1 MTVGATWIEAA
12 LNGPW
17 GRERQPGIPV
27 AVEEIVADGL
37 AAAAAGA
44 AIVHLHAYDPATG
57 RQRDDWQTYARVIE
71 AIRARSDALV
81 YPTIPLAGS
90 GYADAAGG
98 VSSFGV
104 DGIASGDG
112 ARFAHVEELA
122 RRGLIELAVVD
133 PGTVN
138 FLRFDEADRPGSGFV
153 YRNAPEEVRAGLHV
167 CARRRVR
174 PGYAIYEPGF
184 TRLGAA
190 LARAVPGLPTPL
202 YRFMF
207 SDEFAWGFPPRER
220 HLDAHL
226 ALLADAAPGA
236 PWMVAGLGVDIRPL
250 IGAAVAR
257 GGHVR
262 VGLEDAP
269 WGSSSTN
276 RAWVEAAARAVR
288 DAGFLLPQEAG
299 RLTRM
304 ERVGL
309 DKPVRV
315 YAVAEAILSGVRTR
329 AELEAVEREAAGREA
344 SAGDQA

>member
-1 MTVGATWIEAA
+1 MAAGATWIEAA
-12 LNGPW
+12 VNGPW

-27 AVEEIVADGL
+27 TTEEIVADGL

-57 RQRDDWQTYARVIE
+57 RQRDDWQLYARIIE

-90 GYADAAGG
+90 AYADAAGG
-98 VSSFGV
+98 
-104 DGIASGDG
+104 AQAG

-122 RRGLIELAVVD
+122 RRGLIELAAVD
-133 PGTVN
+133 PGSVD
-138 FLRFDEADRPGSGFV
+138 FLRFDEADRPGTGFV
-153 YRNAPEEVRAGLHV
+153 YRNAPEEVRAGLQT
-167 CARRRVR
+167 CARRGVR

-190 LARAVPGLPTPL
+190 LARAVPGLPVPL

-226 ALLADAAPGA
+226 DLLAETAPGA

-269 WGSSSTN
+269 WGSGTTN
-276 RAWVEAAARAVR
+276 RVWVEAAARAVR
-288 DAGFLLPQEAG
+288 EAG
-299 RLTRM
+299 GEPATP
-304 ERVGL
+304 GQ
-309 DKPVRV
+309 VR
-315 YAVAEAILSGVRTR
+315 
-329 AELEAVEREAAGREA
+329 AAMAAHDAPAR
-344 SAGDQA
+344 